1 MAQQLTFQVDGRAR
15 SIEIDDPAMPLL
27 YALRDEL
34 GLINPRF
41 GCGLGQCGS
50 CTVHV
55 DGRSVRS
62 CITPVRSV
70 EGKTITTLAGVG
82 TPESPHPIQKAWIE
96 EQVNQCAYCIN
107 GWVMTAVELYDR
119 NPRPTDEQIKA
130 AFAPLICRCGT
141 HSAAVRAV
149 KRAAQSA

>member
-1 MAQQLTFQVDGRAR
+1 MAQQLTLHVDGQTR
-15 SIEIDDPAMPLL
+15 SIEVDDPAMPLL

-41 GCGLGQCGS
+41 GCGLGQCGA

-70 EGKTITTLAGVG
+70 DGKQITTLAGVS
-82 TPESPHPIQKAWIE
+82 TPEKPHPIQKAWVE

-107 GWVMTAVELYDR
+107 GWVMTAVELFDR
-119 NPRPTDEQIKA
+119 NPHPTDAQINA
-130 AFAPLICRCGT
+130 AFSRLICRCGT

>member
-41 GCGLGQCGS
+41 GCGLGQCGA

-70 EGKTITTLAGVG
+70 EGKKITTLAGVG
-82 TPESPHPIQKAWIE
+82 TPEKPHPIQKAWIE

-130 AFAPLICRCGT
+130 AFAPLILSLI
-141 HSAAVRAV
+141 HI
-149 KRAAQSA
+149 

>member
-1 MAQQLTFQVDGRAR
+1 MAQLTLQVDGRAR
-15 SIEIDDPAMPLL
+15 SIEVDDPAMPLL
-27 YALRDEL
+27 YALRDDL

-41 GCGLGQCGS
+41 GCGLGQCGA

-62 CITPVRSV
+62 CVTPVKSV
-70 EGKTITTLAGVG
+70 EGKKITTLAGIG
-82 TPESPHPIQKAWIE
+82 SPEKPHPIQKAWIE

-107 GWVMTAVELYDR
+107 GWIMTAVELFDR
-119 NPRPTDEQIKA
+119 NPHPTDAQIKA

-141 HSAAVRAV
+141 HAAAVRAV
-149 KRAAQSA
+149 KRAGQSA